1 MRLGYLHIQM
11 HLHLYMRVRAEIR
24 GWFAGSRASKP
35 TDNVGTYDLLITTYI
50 CMYVC
55 IRIRADQM
63 FADDDG

>member
-1 MRLGYLHIQM
+1 
-11 HLHLYMRVRAEIR
+11 MRVRAEIR

-35 TDNVGTYDLLITTYI
+35 TDIVGTYDLLITTYI